1 MSTDTYPSTEN
12 QDLPPNQDGVITDE
26 AVKNDDQ
33 EILDQPIDNT
43 PDNPEATP
51 DRPIT
56 QNAPH
61 EKITADISYNSGDHN
76 PTQDQELNKQEPPSN
91 LSPVVNNGIS
101 SIKFYTFLES
111 VSTFEQ
117 VRQAL
122 QTIFKRGNG
131 FSKDLKSLSENNAQ
145 LEEKMEKIF
154 KVNIKLDE
162 KADKI
167 FQENTQLYLDLTN
180 LTEKNK
186 QQSLEIASLSLE
198 ITSLNERLAKL
209 EESTKFKFDALI
221 QDALKQDDAVW
232 DEDSEECQKYIEQAK
247 FWHSKTDALYTSV
260 LTAISECGDRIDKC
274 GDLMQEIN
282 KENSTLHNSLLDR
295 YKSLELSKRMLE
307 RLREP
312 IELLKKSTLPSEHLL
327 RLQPQDLV
335 DLLRSQNDET
345 EAKKILAK
353 KVKETGDTRY
363 KSIREWRELA
373 EKSQKQ
379 WLNFIEKKLL
389 FALDGINDGKPYA
402 EHLVDE
408 LKPSYQTSTCQ
419 KKLDDWLQT
428 YVDLENIL
436 IEALKNLDIT
446 QLLVARGQPVDYD
459 RHEPIGTEPDANL
472 RHESIKE
479 VTRNG
484 YEYKLPE
491 QEQLLI
497 LRSAQ
502 VIVVKNK

>member
-1 MSTDTYPSTEN
+1 MNTDPDLSTEN
-12 QDLPPNQDGVITDE
+12 QDLPTNQDETKTEETIE
-26 AVKNDDQ
+26 AVKNDNQ
-33 EILDQPIDNT
+33 EILDKPLDNT
-43 PDNPEATP
+43 PENPEDTP
-51 DRPIT
+51 DHPIT
-56 QNAPH
+56 QDAPH
-61 EKITADISYNSGDHN
+61 EGLTVNVSDHLDVLKSIQDEELSQQEISTNF
-76 PTQDQELNKQEPPSN
+76 P
-91 LSPVVNNGIS
+91 PVVNDQVSITKPSSGIQ
-101 SIKFYTFLES
+101 S

-117 VRQAL
+117 VGQAL
-122 QTIFKRGNG
+122 QVIVK
-131 FSKDLKSLSENNAQ
+131 SIKSLSEINSQ
-145 LEEKMEKIF
+145 MRI
-154 KVNIKLDE
+154 KVDRVIKD
-162 KADKI
+162 
-167 FQENTQLYLDLTN
+167 NTQLHFELTQ
-180 LTEKNK
+180 ENK
-186 QQSLEIASLSLE
+186 QLRSEIA
-198 ITSLNERLAKL
+198 SLNERLAKL
-209 EESTKFKFDALI
+209 EESTKFKFDALV
-221 QDALKQDDAVW
+221 QDALKQEDAVW
-232 DEDSEECQKYIEQAK
+232 DEDNEECQKYIEQAK
-247 FWHSKTDALYTSV
+247 LWHSKTEALYTLV
-260 LTAISECGDRIDKC
+260 LTAISDCGDRIDKC

-312 IELLKKSTLPSEHLL
+312 IELLKKSTLPSEQLL

-335 DLLRSQNDET
+335 DLLRSQNDEA

-402 EHLVDE
+402 EHLVGE
-408 LKPSYQTSTCQ
+408 LINNYKIPSCQ
-419 KKLDDWLQT
+419 QKLSAWLQT

-436 IEALKNLDIT
+436 LETLKNLDIT
-446 QLLVARGQPVDYD
+446 QMLVVRGQPVDYD
-459 RHEPIGTEPDANL
+459 RHEPISTELDPDL
-472 RHESIKE
+472 PHESVKE

-484 YEYKLPE
+484 YEYKLPD

>member
-1 MSTDTYPSTEN
+1 MSTDPSTKN
-12 QDLPPNQDGVITDE
+12 QDLPTNQDGAPTEESNETTKDIVQVSSDE
-26 AVKNDDQ
+26 SIHNSEAHSNALTEMNQEDTPEEATENVSFNSEQSNFIKIKDEKSDDQ
-33 EILDQPIDNT
+33 LEVDFNDPQLFKKAI
-43 PDNPEATP
+43 
-51 DRPIT
+51 
-56 QNAPH
+56 
-61 EKITADISYNSGDHN
+61 
-76 PTQDQELNKQEPPSN
+76 NKF
-91 LSPVVNNGIS
+91 
-101 SIKFYTFLES
+101 KLES
-111 VSTFEQ
+111 D
-117 VRQAL
+117 RL
-122 QTIFKRGNG
+122 
-131 FSKDLKSLSENNAQ
+131 SKNNAQ
-145 LEEKMEKIF
+145 LEMKMDRILRENDKF
-154 KVNIKLDE
+154 HLD
-162 KADKI
+162 
-167 FQENTQLYLDLTN
+167 

-186 QQSLEIASLSLE
+186 QLCLEIA
-198 ITSLNERLAKL
+198 SLNERLAKL
-209 EESTKFKFDALI
+209 EESTKFKFDGLVK
-221 QDALKQDDAVW
+221 DALKQDDAVW
-232 DEDSEECQKYIEQAK
+232 DEDNEECQKYIAQAK
-247 FWHSKTDALYTSV
+247 LWHSKTETLYTSV
-260 LTAISECGDRIDKC
+260 LTAISDCGDRIDKC

-459 RHEPIGTEPDANL
+459 RHEPIGTEPDSNL
-472 RHESIKE
+472 PHESIKE

-484 YEYKLPE
+484 YEYKLPD

>member
-1 MSTDTYPSTEN
+1 MSTDPSTNN
-12 QDLPPNQDGVITDE
+12 QDLPTNLNSVTE
-26 AVKNDDQ
+26 ARDSAKTSPQAISDDPSNTN
-33 EILDQPIDNT
+33 LDQP
-43 PDNPEATP
+43 
-51 DRPIT
+51 
-56 QNAPH
+56 
-61 EKITADISYNSGDHN
+61 SGERMEDSLSRV
-76 PTQDQELNKQEPPSN
+76 D
-91 LSPVVNNGIS
+91 LSPLNPSETDLEEIFDLSETDQHKLLTSSQIRDNKDSTTQFEDSGSLSRVNLIS
-101 SIKFYTFLES
+101 SSQLQEYLQKMLAYVNKNLKFFSES
-111 VSTFEQ
+111 NTK
-117 VRQAL
+117 L
-122 QTIFKRGNG
+122 
-131 FSKDLKSLSENNAQ
+131 D
-145 LEEKMEKIF
+145 EKMEKIF
-154 KVNIKLDE
+154 KENTKLDE

-167 FQENTQLYLDLTN
+167 FQENTQLHLDFTN

-186 QQSLEIASLSLE
+186 QQSLEIASLTSE

-209 EESTKFKFDALI
+209 EESAKFKFDALI

-232 DEDSEECQKYIEQAK
+232 DEDSEECQKDIARAK
-247 FWHSKTDALYTSV
+247 LWHSKTEALYTSV
-260 LTAISECGDRIDKC
+260 LTAISDCGDRIDKC

-312 IELLKKSTLPSEHLL
+312 IELLKKSTLPSEQLL

-335 DLLRSQNDET
+335 DLLRSQNDEA
-345 EAKKILAK
+345 EAQKILVK

-363 KSIREWRELA
+363 KSIREWRDLA

-402 EHLVDE
+402 EHLVAE
-408 LKPSYQTSTCQ
+408 LINSYKIPSCQ
-419 KKLDDWLQT
+419 QKLSDWLQT

-436 IEALKNLDIT
+436 LETLKNLDIT
-446 QLLVARGQPVDYD
+446 QMLVVRGQPIDYD
-459 RHEPIGTEPDANL
+459 RHEPIGTEPDPNL
-472 RHESIKE
+472 PHESIKE

-491 QEQLLI
+491 QEQPSI

>member
-1 MSTDTYPSTEN
+1 MSTDPSTKN
-12 QDLPPNQDGVITDE
+12 QDLPTNQDGMTEAMDSTKTSPQAISDDPSKTNSDDPSEEKMGDSPSRVDLSSLDPSKTD
-26 AVKNDDQ
+26 
-33 EILDQPIDNT
+33 L
-43 PDNPEATP
+43 
-51 DRPIT
+51 
-56 QNAPH
+56 
-61 EKITADISYNSGDHN
+61 EKIFDLSKTDQHELLTSSQVADNRDSV
-76 PTQDQELNKQEPPSN
+76 TQFEDSDSLSRVTLIPSSQLKEYLDKIFDYVNKKLRP
-91 LSPVVNNGIS
+91 
-101 SIKFYTFLES
+101 
-111 VSTFEQ
+111 
-117 VRQAL
+117 
-122 QTIFKRGNG
+122 
-131 FSKDLKSLSENNAQ
+131 LSENNAQ
-145 LEEKMEKIF
+145 LDEKMERILK
-154 KVNIKLDE
+154 
-162 KADKI
+162 
-167 FQENTQLYLDLTN
+167 ENTQLHLE

-209 EESTKFKFDALI
+209 EESAKFKFDALI

-232 DEDSEECQKYIEQAK
+232 DEDSEECQKDIARAK
-247 FWHSKTDALYTSV
+247 LWHSKTEALYTSV
-260 LTAISECGDRIDKC
+260 LTAISDCGDRIDKC

-312 IELLKKSTLPSEHLL
+312 IELLKKSTLPSEQLL

-345 EAKKILAK
+345 EAQKILAK

-363 KSIREWRELA
+363 KSIREWRDLA

-402 EHLVDE
+402 EHLVGE
-408 LKPSYQTSTCQ
+408 LINSYKIPSCQ
-419 KKLDDWLQT
+419 QKLSDWLQT

-436 IEALKNLDIT
+436 LETLKNLDIT
-446 QLLVARGQPVDYD
+446 QMLVVRGQPVDYD
-459 RHEPIGTEPDANL
+459 RHEPIGTEPDSNL
-472 RHESIKE
+472 PHESIKE

-484 YEYKLPE
+484 YEYKLPD
-491 QEQLLI
+491 QENPSI